1 MKFTV
6 TLISILAMCFGGN
19 IVTAPVPAELP
30 AMRQVERVEV
40 ESVVEDDAVELDE
53 NLINIEDLDIENVE
67 TVTEVDINGTA
78 LVSADDVEF
87 TESSKI
93 GPENEEWMRPISDL
107 DTGKV
112 ECSEMI
118 LK

>member
-30 AMRQVERVEV
+30 VRQVERIEA
-40 ESVVEDDAVELDE
+40 ESVVEDDAIELDE
-53 NLINIEDLDIENVE
+53 NFINIENLDGENIE
-67 TVTEVDINGTA
+67 TVTEVNISGTTLA
-78 LVSADDVEF
+78 SADDVEF

-93 GPENEEWMRPISDL
+93 GPDDEEWMRPISDL